1 METLVTL
8 VVVVLLVVGVI
19 LGLVILR
26 VLFPVVMEVVQTLDM
41 VVLLEHFQMLMP
53 ILVVEVPEVM
63 DHRLLM
69 VLMVDRVLF

>member
-8 VVVVLLVVGVI
+8 VVVVLLLVGVI

-53 ILVVEVPEVM
+53 ILVVEVLEVM
-63 DHRLLM
+63 DHPVKM
-69 VLMVDRVLF
+69 APTVDLVLF